1 MPTLKPS
8 QPGMLNVVPAGQL
21 RILAADDIKPNSNNP
36 RHLFDEEQ
44 MLDLKQNIAEH
55 GVLVPITVFQAPAQS
70 KFSILDG
77 ERRYRCVLE
86 LNKEG
91 HKSKDGR
98 PLGLPANIVEPPTK
112 IAGLLYMF

>member
-8 QPGMLNVVPAGQL
+8 QPEIPQVVPAGQL
-21 RILAADDIKPNSNNP
+21 RILAVDDIKPNTNNP
-36 RHLFDEEQ
+36 RHLFDEDEL
-44 MLDLKQNIAEH
+44 LDLKNNIAAH
-55 GVLVPITVFQAPAQS
+55 GVLVPITVFQAPAQA

-91 HKSKDGR
+91 HKTKDGK
-98 PLGLPANIVEPPTK
+98 PLRLPTNIVEPPTK
-112 IAGLLYMF
+112 IAGL